1 MIDLFV
7 RGEGLEKFVLM
18 RSKIGK
24 KQLVKVKT
32 PQEDMRAFVRLEL
45 RADAYIEYQ
54 EKCIQDLK
62 YKIMH
67 QKTDDILAE
76 METEVE
82 AYGNLPEGATAPPTP
97 PSMTP
102 PSPPKP
108 PMSSSGGFGDLEAEQ
123 AQRSPGIKYA
133 PQFRALKARYP
144 PQRMPKPEASQ
155 PAAGGK
161 HAQRVT
167 PPGPINTQLA
177 SRRDASPHCALFGAW
192 VRGILLHSSLTPK
205 CVIMHVARLS
215 TRLYMSGTRTSVRT
229 VATPRPKITATA
241 IGAHHW
247 LDSAPA
253 MMRGGHSWNSML

>member
-1 MIDLFV
+1 
-7 RGEGLEKFVLM
+7 M

-108 PMSSSGGFGDLEAEQ
+108 PMSSSGGFGDLEAE
-123 AQRSPGIKYA
+123 
-133 PQFRALKARYP
+133 L
-144 PQRMPKPEASQ
+144 
-155 PAAGGK
+155 
-161 HAQRVT
+161 
-167 PPGPINTQLA
+167 
-177 SRRDASPHCALFGAW
+177 DAES
-192 VRGILLHSSLTPK
+192 K
-205 CVIMHVARLS
+205 
-215 TRLYMSGTRTSVRT
+215 
-229 VATPRPKITATA
+229 
-241 IGAHHW
+241 
-247 LDSAPA
+247 
-253 MMRGGHSWNSML
+253 